1 MQVRSGDRTIFE
13 ARTAAEA
20 VADVVT
26 HDYYSQLALI
36 RLSQDQTDR
45 RAHSESAVEVVLDGT
60 DVARLVECAVG
71 HPNFNMRNAVAAAI
85 WNHPEMFRQIFEFGL
100 NAPEAFREVREVVA
114 AALAK
119 RAATPPET
127 AAGGEKPLLPRMPLP
142 AHLQGRASEKS

>member
-1 MQVRSGDRTIFE
+1 MQVRAGDRTIFE

-36 RLSQDQTDR
+36 RLSQDETDL
-45 RAHSESAVEVVLDGT
+45 RAHSENSVEVVLDGA
-60 DVARLVECAVG
+60 DVARLVECAVR

-100 NAPEAFREVREVVA
+100 NAPEAFREIREVVA
-114 AALAK
+114 DALAK
-119 RAATPPET
+119 RGPPLEVP
-127 AAGGEKPLLPRMPLP
+127 AAGGEKALLPRMPLP
-142 AHLQGRASEKS
+142 AHLKDRTKR